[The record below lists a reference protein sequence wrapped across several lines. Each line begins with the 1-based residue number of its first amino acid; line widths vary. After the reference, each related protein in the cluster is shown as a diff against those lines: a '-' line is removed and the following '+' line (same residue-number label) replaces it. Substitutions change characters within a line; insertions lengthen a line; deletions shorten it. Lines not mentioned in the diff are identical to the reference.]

1 MFIRESLR
9 LRNVYFLTLFA
20 KQKIW
25 LVVTD
30 IFVWGFN
37 FFFYVLIQNKLHFTL
52 TFVETLAPPLS
63 RTYNSHQWRILPH
76 VLCSV
81 FILRVK
87 EWKIDMKYNMK
98 TVENEMVFQSGASC
112 IYFLKI
118 LFLDLSDL
126 LLTWSRSVLPFVL

>member
-1 MFIRESLR
+1 MFIRESLK
-9 LRNVYFLTLFA
+9 LKNYFLTLFA

-30 IFVWGFN
+30 IFVVTVRGFN
-37 FFFYVLIQNKLHFTL
+37 FFLIQNKLRFTL

-63 RTYNSHQWRILPH
+63 RTYNSHQLRILPH

-81 FILRVK
+81 FILRV
-87 EWKIDMKYNMK
+87 EDWEIDMKYNMK

-118 LFLDLSDL
+118 LFLDLSNL